1 MQDILLMALFALT
14 LSISPGPVNI
24 IALSSGLNYGITQS
38 VRFIGGATTGFTI
51 LLLLIGL
58 GLQSIAKTGGV
69 LFHGL
74 ALAGSSLIL
83 YFGYK
88 LMTSDGALGKTQSK
102 CPSFWQ
108 GFALQWLNPKAW
120 GACVAAISLFNLEQ
134 SDSDLY
140 YFVGQ
145 YCILCFIGVGSWAVF
160 GNQVERWL
168 DTARKRKLFNRG
180 LGVTLIIL
188 AGFLIVQNF
197 AYG

>member
-1 MQDILLMALFALT
+1 MEDIFLMALFALT

-24 IALSSGLNYGITQS
+24 IALSSGLNYGIAQS
-38 VRFIGGATTGFTI
+38 VRFVGGATAGFNV
-51 LLLLIGL
+51 LLLIIGL
-58 GLQSIAKTGGV
+58 GLQSVAETGSI
-69 LFHGL
+69 LFDGL

-88 LMTSDGALGKTQSK
+88 LVTSDGTLGKAQSE

-108 GFALQWLNPKAW
+108 GFALQWFNPKAW

-134 SDSDLY
+134 SNSDLY

-160 GNQVERWL
+160 GNQMERWL
-168 DTARKRKLFNRG
+168 DTNRKRKLFNTG
-180 LGVTLIIL
+180 LGVILIIL
-188 AGFLIVQNF
+188 ACFLLIQNF
-197 AYG
+197 S